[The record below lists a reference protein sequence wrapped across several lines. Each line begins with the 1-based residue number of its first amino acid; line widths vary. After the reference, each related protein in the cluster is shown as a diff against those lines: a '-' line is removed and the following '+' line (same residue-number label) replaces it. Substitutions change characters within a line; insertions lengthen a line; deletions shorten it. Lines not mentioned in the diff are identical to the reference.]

1 MSFLLLSEPARA
13 EVSDSHTWPEWQ
25 PKTPKIPKP
34 QTAPNIF
41 FVPTYWDDES
51 LRSCEGVVYSIF
63 DLAALKSNKK
73 NGLGGLGGIFSIRI

>member
-1 MSFLLLSEPARA
+1 MSFLLLSEPAGA

-41 FVPTYWDDES
+41 LFLPTGMMNLS
-51 LRSCEGVVYSIF
+51 
-63 DLAALKSNKK
+63 DLAKEWF
-73 NGLGGLGGIFSIRI
+73 IQFSIWQP